1 MLHKK
6 IRHFSALTGTD
17 VHLLDVA
24 TKSFESDANSFCS
37 RCPRRCDYKNTHL
50 YGCYESVRWDHKYIY
65 CCPMDFTFVAVPVM
79 GEYENP
85 EKGVIIGPV
94 LMGELSD
101 FEETYGLPHMET
113 PRVNDLTEVASALF
127 SPQSGERAEYT
138 GDFLNTVYQELDVE
152 NPGSI
157 RWTAKVGQ
165 EVQEGQVLGTCQGVD
180 VVCQYNG
187 KLLAINSYGTEPY
200 LEIQLLSPLTM
211 ECYVNRST
219 LKTMQRA
226 KNLTTKDGTAVT
238 IDYVSNIPDPGG
250 NLRVLLSL
258 DTDYYYY
265 GETVNGLQLHT
276 GNQYTQALVL
286 PASALYQ
293 KTAGED
299 QPWYVYK
306 VRADGE
312 AIGEIEVTIGY
323 NNGSYVCVSGI
334 QAGEYF
340 DTGYG
345 AIKGES

>member
-1 MLHKK
+1 MK
-6 IRHFSALTGTD
+6 IVKSLLRGLFWVLIVALLLAPVGLIWKISTQEIARYQMPEPPKFVQTAYGSIVQATRMDVEELVTVSGTFIS
-17 VHLLDVA
+17 
-24 TKSFESDANSFCS
+24 KS
-37 RCPRRCDYKNTHL
+37 
-50 YGCYESVRWDHKYIY
+50 
-65 CCPMDFTFVAVPVM
+65 
-79 GEYENP
+79 
-85 EKGVIIGPV
+85 
-94 LMGELSD
+94 
-101 FEETYGLPHMET
+101 
-113 PRVNDLTEVASALF
+113 
-127 SPQSGERAEYT
+127 
-138 GDFLNTVYQELDVE
+138 TVYQELDVE

-200 LEIQLLSPLTM
+200 LEIQLLSPLAM

-238 IDYVSNIPDPGG
+238 IDYVSNIPDHGG
-250 NLRVLLSL
+250 NLRVLLSI

-276 GNQYTQALVL
+276 GNKYTQALVL

-323 NNGSYVCVSGI
+323 NNGAYVCVSGI